1 MLYVPMGHGYRNC
14 IVLAVRWFKPNVINP
29 TLAEY

>member
-1 MLYVPMGHGYRNC
+1 MLYVPMGHGYSNC
-14 IVLAVRWFKPNVINP
+14 IVWVVRRFMPNVINP